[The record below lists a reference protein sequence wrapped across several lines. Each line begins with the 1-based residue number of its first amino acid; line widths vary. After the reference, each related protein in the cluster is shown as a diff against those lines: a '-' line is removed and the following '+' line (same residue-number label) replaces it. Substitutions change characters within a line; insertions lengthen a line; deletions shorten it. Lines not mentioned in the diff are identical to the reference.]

1 MHLNEG
7 VEWAAHCAVI
17 LAALPEGTALPAV
30 RLAEYHGIPA
40 PYLAKSLQALTRA
53 GVVESSTGRNG
64 GYRLGRPATEITLLD
79 IVHAIEGND
88 AFFRCT
94 EIRRR
99 GPSRVAARAY
109 SPTCGIAAAM
119 WRAERAWQ
127 EELRTT
133 TVAEISRVTMTQAP
147 TAALHKG
154 AIWISQVLT
163 PRSSTSKP

>member
-7 VEWAAHCAVI
+7 VEWAAHCATL
-17 LAALPEGTALPAV
+17 LAALPETAALPAA

-53 GVVESSTGRNG
+53 GIVESATGRRG
-64 GYRLGRPATEITLLD
+64 GYRLGRPASEITLLD
-79 IVHAIEGND
+79 IVQAIEGD
-88 AFFRCT
+88 ETFFKCS

-109 SPTCGIAAAM
+109 APTCGIAAAM

-127 EELRTT
+127 EELRQ
-133 TVAEISRVTMTQAP
+133 VTLADLVDLTMKQAP
-147 TAALHKG
+147 AAALEKG
-154 AIWISQVLT
+154 VTWITQVL
-163 PRSSTSKP
+163 STRRAPATK